1 MSNDERAAASTED
14 RLIQVQTYLRL
25 DQVEAVERLCRDS
38 GRSKAEVYREA
49 VDAFLG
55 AAASG
60 PAAPRA

>member
-49 VDAFLG
+49 VYAFL
-55 AAASG
+55 AASASG